1 MNAKVCYYGVLAAIA
16 ATGATIAEALG
27 GWDTALQTLVILMA
41 IDYATGIL
49 CALVWKRSP
58 KTKDGTFESLASLK
72 GLIRKGAVLMVV
84 LIATRL
90 DLLMNTD
97 FTRLMVIM
105 FFVANDGLSIIENLG
120 IMGVPMPQV
129 IRDAFAL
136 LRKKSEP
143 EPQPQAEKTDEEK

>member
-1 MNAKVCYYGVLAAIA
+1 MNAKVCYYTVLAAIA
-16 ATGATIAEALG
+16 AAGATIAEALG

-72 GLIRKGAVLMVV
+72 GLIRKGAVLLVV

-143 EPQPQAEKTDEEK
+143 ETDGEEQDT